1 MSQEFQPNVELQHR
15 WSAQL
20 CLTLPPSYIQFLPV
34 GSQAVLT
41 INRNVPNQPIQYFTI
56 FMIQLKSLNH
66 GPGNR
71 MNEIIVP
78 LKYDHNT
85 SFTGKTW
92 HFKVGCV
99 FSMVILSEFRM
110 GQYRDDDYR
119 EDVPHFIHDTFL

>member
-41 INRNVPNQPIQYFTI
+41 INRNVPNQPMQYFTI

-85 SFTGKTW
+85 SFTGKILFSS
-92 HFKVGCV
+92 HF
-99 FSMVILSEFRM
+99 L
-110 GQYRDDDYR
+110 
-119 EDVPHFIHDTFL
+119 

>member
-85 SFTGKTW
+85 SFTGKTH
-92 HFKVGCV
+92 HFNIMTLFCKN
-99 FSMVILSEFRM
+99 M
-110 GQYRDDDYR
+110 
-119 EDVPHFIHDTFL
+119 FIYNRYSRCTRIIDR

>member
-56 FMIQLKSLNH
+56 FMIQLKAKIQRKNH
-66 GPGNR
+66 DEN
-71 MNEIIVP
+71 
-78 LKYDHNT
+78 Y
-85 SFTGKTW
+85 
-92 HFKVGCV
+92 
-99 FSMVILSEFRM
+99 VIAYIN
-110 GQYRDDDYR
+110 QDKC
-119 EDVPHFIHDTFL
+119 I

>member
-1 MSQEFQPNVELQHR
+1 MGQEFQPNVELQQR

-85 SFTGKTW
+85 SFTGKTQ
-92 HFKVGCV
+92 FCLTLFMINVVKNVN
-99 FSMVILSEFRM
+99 L
-110 GQYRDDDYR
+110 
-119 EDVPHFIHDTFL
+119 